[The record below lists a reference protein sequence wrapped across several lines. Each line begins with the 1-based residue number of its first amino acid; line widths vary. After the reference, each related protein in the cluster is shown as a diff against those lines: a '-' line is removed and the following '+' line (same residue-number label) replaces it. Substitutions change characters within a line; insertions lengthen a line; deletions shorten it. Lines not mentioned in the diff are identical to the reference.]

1 MVNTEIRLIIF
12 FAPKNGEALYYPKLS
27 IYSLQCPSKF
37 QGMVHKMEKKNSTTC
52 IKLLLFSC
60 QVSSVSLWLHRLQHG
75 RLPCSLPPPR
85 ICPSSCP
92 LNWWCQPTISS
103 SVTLLSFCL
112 QSFPASGS
120 FPMSQLITLGGQ
132 SIGDSASASVI
143 LKSKWGWFPLRL
155 TGWSPC
161 CPSLKTSVLQ
171 HSAFFTVCPALT
183 CVHDYRKEL
192 SLNYTDL
199 CQQSDVFAFN
209 TLSRF
214 VIAFLPR
221 SNHRLISWLQ

>member
-85 ICPSSCP
+85 ICPSSFA
-92 LNWWCQPTISS
+92 LNQWCHPTISS
-103 SVTLLSFCL
+103 CVIPFSFCL

-120 FPMSQLITLGGQ
+120 SPMSKFSASGGQ
-132 SIGDSASASVI
+132 SIRVSA
-143 LKSKWGWFPLRL
+143 L
-155 TGWSPC
+155 
-161 CPSLKTSVLQ
+161 TSVLPMNIQ
-171 HSAFFTVCPALT
+171 
-183 CVHDYRKEL
+183 D
-192 SLNYTDL
+192 
-199 CQQSDVFAFN
+199 
-209 TLSRF
+209 
-214 VIAFLPR
+214 
-221 SNHRLISWLQ
+221 